1 MRLASGALLC
11 NEFEISISQKQAVCE
26 MVRKL
31 NEDQRRIFDAVM
43 EMFESSDYGNHCPFY
58 PYITGQAGIGKT
70 FLMKTLNEAAKIVFM
85 RSGDDL
91 NKQSVVVLSP
101 TASAAKLVNGESI
114 ESGMMVNMETE

>member
-1 MRLASGALLC
+1 
-11 NEFEISISQKQAVCE
+11 

-43 EMFESSDYGNHCPFY
+43 ERFESSDYDNHCPFY
-58 PYITGQAGIGKT
+58 LYIAGQAGIGKT